1 MKKRIKKKV
10 EYEKWECKILVWE
23 IGLVEDKEW
32 WKNKQEKYKME
43 RIKYLKRKLKG
54 KRIGISRR
62 KNGKVQQ
69 ENEKELDIEKDL
81 ERQKE
86 KEKILKNRIK
96 RWRRIRKRTRKY

>member
-1 MKKRIKKKV
+1 
-10 EYEKWECKILVWE
+10 
-23 IGLVEDKEW
+23 
-32 WKNKQEKYKME
+32 ME

-86 KEKILKNRIK
+86 KEKILKKRIK
-96 RWRRIRKRTRKY
+96 R